1 MSEYTVGY
9 GKPPKETRF
18 KPGQSGNRTGRPRGS
33 RNTYTIFDKLLES
46 KIYVNQ
52 DGEKTK
58 MSKREALLMQL
69 INTGLKG
76 DTKAIKALFPH
87 MVVSDD
93 KKAVREAAKH
103 QITAPTDDEI
113 LADYRKG
120 ENHE

>member
-9 GKPPKETRF
+9 GRPPKETRF

-52 DGEKTK
+52 DGKKTK
-58 MSKREALLMQL
+58 ISKREALLMQL

-76 DTKAIKALFPH
+76 DTKAIKAMFPH

-93 KKAVREAAKH
+93 KKAAREAIKIQANS
-103 QITAPTDDEI
+103 PSDREI
-113 LADYRKG
+113 LDAYLKG
-120 ENHE
+120 GDNE